1 MVKKKLPPLGFV
13 KKNRQLLFGVILIIV
28 IPSLVVLNTSF
39 FYNRFKL
46 TFESELQDR
55 ATTVGDIIS
64 ALISEKIDNP
74 KELESAFTRIKEN
87 SSEILLLEIYRPVGA
102 DLFLWASTEDKEI
115 GLRETE
121 GAAFLAWQKNYPI
134 ASPSQSKDESTR
146 FWTVNYPLENALGE
160 RALLKINLTTE
171 TINKIAKNL
180 LFQSFLLLIAVLF
193 IIMLLLLV
201 NSRLFQY
208 AILYRKLREL
218 DKAKDDFISIAS
230 HELRTPITAMSG
242 FFSMLADGSY
252 GKISKKTKESVL
264 FMSANVG
271 RLQSLVEDLLNVS
284 KLQQGKMKM
293 DVEKCDVEKIIEET
307 VRSLTP
313 NAAKKKLSLKKDLQ
327 KNIFVN
333 TDHDRLKQVLINLI
347 GNSIKY
353 TKKGKVTVTLTS
365 EKGKAKI
372 VVKDTGIGMSSSE
385 QERLF
390 EKFYRAQNTK
400 TADIE
405 GTGLGLW
412 ITKAI
417 VELMGGKIYVNSIEN
432 TGTQVTVTIPLVITG
447 K

>member
-1 MVKKKLPPLGFV
+1 
-13 KKNRQLLFGVILIIV
+13 
-28 IPSLVVLNTSF
+28 
-39 FYNRFKL
+39 
-46 TFESELQDR
+46 
-55 ATTVGDIIS
+55 
-64 ALISEKIDNP
+64 
-74 KELESAFTRIKEN
+74 
-87 SSEILLLEIYRPVGA
+87 
-102 DLFLWASTEDKEI
+102 
-115 GLRETE
+115 
-121 GAAFLAWQKNYPI
+121 
-134 ASPSQSKDESTR
+134 
-146 FWTVNYPLENALGE
+146 
-160 RALLKINLTTE
+160 
-171 TINKIAKNL
+171 
-180 LFQSFLLLIAVLF
+180 
-193 IIMLLLLV
+193 MLLLLV